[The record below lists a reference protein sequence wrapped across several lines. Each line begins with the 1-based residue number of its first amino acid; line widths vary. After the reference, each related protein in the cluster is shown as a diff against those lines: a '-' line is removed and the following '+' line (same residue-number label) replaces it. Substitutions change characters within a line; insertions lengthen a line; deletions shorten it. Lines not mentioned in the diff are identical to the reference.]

1 MTSSEKISIYVDGS
15 CEENKNVT
23 SQTPAGWGFCVVI
36 GDTGLGKGQG
46 EIIIEKS
53 GKVITEN
60 KSIEDVGQ
68 EIFDLIIRVAS
79 GEKSKSEY
87 QGLGDLEFVPWQIGA
102 TM

>member
-1 MTSSEKISIYVDGS
+1 MY
-15 CEENKNVT
+15 NNM
-23 SQTPAGWGFCVVI
+23 
-36 GDTGLGKGQG
+36 
-46 EIIIEKS
+46 IEDMDVNA

-60 KSIEDVGQ
+60 KDIEDVGQ
-68 EIFDLIIRVAS
+68 EIFDLIVKIAS